1 MYAALPLVKRFNLP
15 AKEILYKEGDP
26 AEEVY
31 FIFKGQIKLMTKE
44 KVAFRVYKDGSMFG
58 ESDILYK
65 EGRDR

>member
-1 MYAALPLVKRFNLP
+1 
-15 AKEILYKEGDP
+15 LYKEGDP

-44 KVAFRVYKDGSMFG
+44 KIAFRVYKEGSMFG